1 MLAPEFTS
9 EELTAFEAWV
19 NASPVWSAWSRRS
32 GAQGQ
37 DVLEVSTEDN
47 GTSALKVGK
56 TETSYVAT
64 GFDGWG
70 LTVCDDFSEL
80 LGILARWRPRRYASA
95 ESAGA
100 PQRAA

>member
-1 MLAPEFTS
+1 MAPEFTS

-19 NASPVWSAWSRRS
+19 NASPVWTAWNRHP
-32 GAQGQ
+32 GVHGQ
-37 DVLEVSTEDN
+37 DVLEVSTQ
-47 GTSALKVGK
+47 GSGASPLKVGK

-80 LGILARWRPRRYASA
+80 LGILARWRPRRYAP
-95 ESAGA
+95 ETSAGV
-100 PQRAA
+100 PQQAA